1 MQSVGFSMTLRTDIF
16 LYTEKLSYDFSSTIT
31 VFTFSSVF
39 FFYSFGIPG
48 MFAVDGN
55 LDFPLFLCKQFEEFN
70 YQSFADFMQSKWAA
84 V

>member
-1 MQSVGFSMTLRTDIF
+1 MRGLNDHLDMIFHPPSQFSLF
-16 LYTEKLSYDFSSTIT
+16 ALSSL
-31 VFTFSSVF
+31 